1 MNWIVLYEKSGK
13 IILTSKS
20 DANTGLL
27 PKGSYITV
35 DMSLN
40 NNQDDERRFVLRV
53 EESEQTAIYS
63 PSPLLADLN
72 LGLQEADRICKN
84 QITAR
89 RIYDI
94 SKRVIR
100 YFKESTFCTINQLI

>member
-40 NNQDDERRFVLRV
+40 NNQDDERR
-53 EESEQTAIYS
+53 
-63 PSPLLADLN
+63 
-72 LGLQEADRICKN
+72 K
-84 QITAR
+84 
-89 RIYDI
+89 
-94 SKRVIR
+94 
-100 YFKESTFCTINQLI
+100 

>member
-13 IILTSKS
+13 IVLTSKKKTNS
-20 DANTGLL
+20 GLL

-40 NNQDDERRFVLRV
+40 DSSDNRKFVLRV
-53 EESEQTAIYS
+53 EESEQTEIYS

-72 LGLQEADRICKN
+72 LGLQEVQKK
-84 QITAR
+84 Q
-89 RIYDI
+89 
-94 SKRVIR
+94 SVLV
-100 YFKESTFCTINQLI
+100 F